1 DLDNVATTNPDC
13 RGNIGSAGSNMI
25 ENAAGCTTVGTD
37 VVNQN
42 VQLNGLALNAPG
54 NTPTHLLQAASPARN
69 KGHTATCAATDQR
82 GISRTANGVCDIGA
96 LEALVAA
103 PGAFALVSPAH
114 DFMIS
119 SPTGLT
125 QFTWLPSAGAYRYV
139 ITLDNISNGTPAN
152 VYT

>member
-1 DLDNVATTNPDC
+1 
-13 RGNIGSAGSNMI
+13 
-25 ENAAGCTTVGTD
+25 
-37 VVNQN
+37 
-42 VQLNGLALNAPG
+42 
-54 NTPTHLLQAASPARN
+54 
-69 KGHTATCAATDQR
+69 
-82 GISRTANGVCDIGA
+82 
-96 LEALVAA
+96 

-152 VYT
+152 VYTAAVTAAAACAASPCSANYTGTLADGYYRYTVTAYADTNATPAATAHTVQIDSVASLPNLLTNGGFEIKGLKKQALKWNA